1 MRGFKMKGWSP
12 FTKKKYKVEDQQF
25 LNNSNDVMAVQQDL
39 ADRAIKLPFV
49 ILGELT
55 INKQIEQK
63 SKNKK
68 STFNS
73 LKEFAKILNIS
84 QKNID
89 QEISSEV
96 FGLLPN
102 QLKNMIVVTST
113 IDSLS
118 LGDGDGSL
126 TFDARRF
133 SLNETG
139 VTEGTDL
146 ISFYNDQI
154 TDRSDIYPLTED
166 PMKDYARFLTFW
178 MNYRQLSVVEYLDG
192 FTGLESVNTAGEIR
206 GSKYKLSNW
215 KTLTSGVINDIGE
228 SATTILCRVRLM
240 QAEDYL
246 QLLGDNLTQQQRS
259 MMISYFEEKEILDLP
274 TYNQYFYINNEATDV
289 EAEESVE
296 NDTEETEIITSTQTQ
311 QINQATQATR
321 IGY

>member
-1 MRGFKMKGWSP
+1 
-12 FTKKKYKVEDQQF
+12 
-25 LNNSNDVMAVQQDL
+25 MAV
-39 ADRAIKLPFV
+39 
-49 ILGELT
+49 EL
-55 INKQIEQK
+55 EQ
-63 SKNKK
+63 SHQLIG
-68 STFNS
+68 
-73 LKEFAKILNIS
+73 LKELAKILNIS
-84 QKNID
+84 EKNID
-89 QEISSEV
+89 QEISSEL
-96 FGLLPN
+96 FGRLPN

-113 IDSLS
+113 MNSLS

-192 FTGLESVNTAGEIR
+192 FTGLKSVNTAGEIR

-215 KTLTSGVINDIGE
+215 KTLTSGVVSDIGE
-228 SATTILCRVRLM
+228 SAATILCRVRLM

-259 MMISYFEEKEILDLP
+259 MMIDYFEEKEILDLP
-274 TYNQYFYINNEATDV
+274 TYNQYFYISNEAATV
-289 EAEESVE
+289 APEESVE
-296 NDTEETEIITSTQTQ
+296 NETEETEIITSTQTQ
-311 QINQATQATR
+311 QINQITQVTG